1 MEFTV
6 APPDSLV
13 VPLIYIV
20 TLCYASVY
28 NNVICAV
35 ILKLAAGEL

>member
-6 APPDSLV
+6 APPDSL

-28 NNVICAV
+28 NNFICAV